1 MLQPMIAWI
10 IFGGDEGIRT
20 PGLLHAKQALS
31 QLSHTPTGTNS
42 ILALSK
48 WIVNI
53 HNCTGIRS
61 KRKIFCEFSGKA
73 LYLLLVL

>member
-31 QLSHTPTGTNS
+31 QLSYDPVFLTSS
-42 ILALSK
+42 IIAQRLRL
-48 WIVNI
+48 VN
-53 HNCTGIRS
+53 TFFE
-61 KRKIFCEFSGKA
+61 KI
-73 LYLLLVL
+73 L

>member
-31 QLSHTPTGTNS
+31 QLSHTPIEDCILFYRITVFLS
-42 ILALSK
+42 ITKPISYYFP
-48 WIVNI
+48 
-53 HNCTGIRS
+53 T
-61 KRKIFCEFSGKA
+61 
-73 LYLLLVL
+73 